1 MSLMMNLVMLGCTYP
16 ILFFLYFF
24 MKLEIGDKKKTLL
37 GIAVPEEFRQ
47 EPQVQEIC
55 RLFRRDM
62 KRGLAVMIVFP
73 AVFFWAPWFTWY
85 ITGYLLWVYLM
96 MVVEFVPM
104 IRYGEQLKTLKRR
117 MGWGGWNSGT
127 EVDFSIALQP
137 VHVVKKWLLALIF
150 FLSLPPVLW
159 ELIFRKDG
167 AGTWDYVVILTAMA
181 AVVWCFCV
189 MLVRLDRQK
198 SELISRDGEVNL
210 AFNRSK
216 KRLRAVAWTW
226 TAALSVV
233 LVWVTEFTVHD
244 QLGGMAGY
252 LAAVII
258 YAVVVCALMLR
269 CEWKILGLRK
279 KMMTTLESYDSDEEH
294 WYFGALLYYNPNDR
308 HFMVENRVGT
318 GYTVNVGTTLGKISM
333 ALTAALMAG
342 CLIWV
347 PFVVGREEFTP
358 IGLELEGGTLR
369 SLHTGTEYEI
379 DGSDIASVKLLEE
392 LPEISRK
399 NGTGMNNLAKGRY
412 RISGYGTGFLCL
424 NPQNE
429 TFLLVET
436 DQGTVYLFSDETDE
450 GTLEVYEELLQEYGT

>member
-96 MVVEFVPM
+96 MAVEFVPM

-137 VHVVKKWLLALIF
+137 VHVVKKWLLALLF

-159 ELIFRKDG
+159 ELIFRKSG

-233 LVWVTEFTVHD
+233 LVWGDGV
-244 QLGGMAGY
+244 Y
-252 LAAVII
+252 
-258 YAVVVCALMLR
+258 
-269 CEWKILGLRK
+269 
-279 KMMTTLESYDSDEEH
+279 
-294 WYFGALLYYNPNDR
+294 
-308 HFMVENRVGT
+308 
-318 GYTVNVGTTLGKISM
+318 
-333 ALTAALMAG
+333 
-342 CLIWV
+342 
-347 PFVVGREEFTP
+347 
-358 IGLELEGGTLR
+358 R
-369 SLHTGTEYEI
+369 S
-379 DGSDIASVKLLEE
+379 
-392 LPEISRK
+392 
-399 NGTGMNNLAKGRY
+399 
-412 RISGYGTGFLCL
+412 
-424 NPQNE
+424 
-429 TFLLVET
+429 
-436 DQGTVYLFSDETDE
+436 
-450 GTLEVYEELLQEYGT
+450 